1 MTQPQRKIDV
11 IVDGQP
17 VSDSI
22 IKKYDLNKE
31 KDISYS
37 KNQESYVSIF
47 VGIVQRRESILVSLP
62 KHFKHVEDFKNSN
75 YETQKKD
82 IRLIMDCISESTHDL
97 QNAKY
102 DLNKESSSDFPIDI
116 LQDMDC
122 IMKSIVKLNQIM
134 VVKSYGKKLL
144 KIQ

>member
-62 KHFKHVEDFKNSN
+62 KHFKHVKDFKNSN
-75 YETQKKD
+75 YETQKK
-82 IRLIMDCISESTHDL
+82 IF
-97 QNAKY
+97 A
-102 DLNKESSSDFPIDI
+102 
-116 LQDMDC
+116 
-122 IMKSIVKLNQIM
+122 
-134 VVKSYGKKLL
+134 
-144 KIQ
+144 